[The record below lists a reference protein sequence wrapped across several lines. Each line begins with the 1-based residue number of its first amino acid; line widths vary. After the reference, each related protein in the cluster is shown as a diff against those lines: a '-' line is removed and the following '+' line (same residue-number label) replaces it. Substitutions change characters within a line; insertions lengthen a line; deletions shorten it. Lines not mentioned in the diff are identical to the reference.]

1 MVQWVSVKPVY
12 IKHPFDELFC
22 SEYADVLFIQ
32 VKLTKIS
39 YIGTWLKFV
48 FIQVSVL
55 FRVQFRQVSVL
66 FRVQFR
72 QVSVLFRFLFYS
84 GFSLSRFLFYSGFSL
99 SRFLFYSGFSLSRF
113 LFYSGFSLDRF
124 HCIIYVYQRKV
135 VIFQYFTG
143 NEAFP
148 TM

>member
-1 MVQWVSVKPVY
+1 MVQWVTVKPVY

-66 FRVQFR
+66 FRVQFI
-72 QVSVLFRFLFYS
+72 QVSVLFRVQFRQVS
-84 GFSLSRFLFYSGFSL
+84 
-99 SRFLFYSGFSLSRF
+99 
-113 LFYSGFSLDRF
+113 
-124 HCIIYVYQRKV
+124 V
-135 VIFQYFTG
+135 
-143 NEAFP
+143 
-148 TM
+148 